1 MTNEARAHE
10 NSLQGLEATFSL
22 LLQRQPVLFY
32 KALEIV
38 QDKISKDNS
47 VKEPRL
53 HTYNLAFTGRP
64 NRVSLPLY
72 LRWRGGEKK
81 KSGSQEAKPFQNDL
95 ETSVLGVAIIT
106 AAGD

>member
-53 HTYNLAFTGRP
+53 HTYNLTFTGRP
-64 NRVSLPLY
+64 NRASLPLY

-81 KSGSQEAKPFQNDL
+81 NQAARKPNHFRM
-95 ETSVLGVAIIT
+95 I
-106 AAGD
+106 